1 MITENWRSADES
13 QNKEVLPKN
22 VEIVEKPEGRYRIVY
37 GAHNVEQATK
47 DLGPNYAGVVL
58 EATSSADECQ
68 TALDKNTINVQ
79 YRKIIQDTRQR
90 KKPIFVVDI
99 DSIPEPLMY
108 HFGVPVVEAAA
119 VGVALLSKNKNT
131 GNQKI
136 TRRDFLKK
144 AAKIATLGYVGTDM
158 LAGLLS
164 SSESHSEIAKK
175 ALHLRENINPKYM
188 YLLTLRNLLVAEK
201 MTKISM
207 ENKEQFSGED
217 LVAVYG
223 ENHSDLALVLKM
235 SREERMK
242 ELKRIL
248 SILPRPFTEP
258 EDLAR
263 VLRFDFDAEQKKW
276 RMQESIDED
285 IMRAA
290 S

>member
-1 MITENWRSADES
+1 MITENWRNTDES

-22 VEIVEKPEGRYRIVY
+22 VEIVERPEGRYRIVY
-37 GAHNVEQATK
+37 GAHNVEQAIK
-47 DLGPNYAGVVL
+47 DLGPNYAGVIL

-68 TALDKNTINVQ
+68 TALDRNIINVQ

-99 DSIPEPLMY
+99 DSIQEPLMY
-108 HFGVPVVEAAA
+108 HFGVPMIEAVAA
-119 VGVALLSKNKNT
+119 GGALLSKNKNT

-158 LAGLLS
+158 LVGLLS
-164 SSESHSEIAKK
+164 SSKDNPEIAKK

-188 YLLTLRNLLVAEK
+188 YLLALRNLIVAEK
-201 MTKISM
+201 MTKIST
-207 ENKEQFSGED
+207 ENKEQFGGED

-223 ENHSDLALVLKM
+223 ENHSDLAPVLKM
-235 SREERMK
+235 SHEERMK

-248 SILPRPFTEP
+248 GILPRPFTQP
-258 EDLAR
+258 KDLAR

-276 RMQESIDED
+276 QMQESIDED
-285 IMRAA
+285 IMKVA